1 MSGAPGGGPGPREE
15 RGGAASSSRNPP
27 HVDVNAE
34 GAEAQGSSQSP
45 GDVPTMPAN
54 AHGSDH
60 AKGGEQPRTTDH
72 ASMYDRRPE
81 EDKGHSP
88 A

>member
-1 MSGAPGGGPGPREE
+1 MSPGGPGPREE
-15 RGGAASSSRNPP
+15 RGTTESSSRNPP
-27 HVDVNAE
+27 HVDVNAK
-34 GAEAQGSSQSP
+34 GQPVQQSSQNP

-60 AKGGEQPRTTDH
+60 APAGEQPHTIDE

-81 EDKGHSP
+81 EDKDRRAG